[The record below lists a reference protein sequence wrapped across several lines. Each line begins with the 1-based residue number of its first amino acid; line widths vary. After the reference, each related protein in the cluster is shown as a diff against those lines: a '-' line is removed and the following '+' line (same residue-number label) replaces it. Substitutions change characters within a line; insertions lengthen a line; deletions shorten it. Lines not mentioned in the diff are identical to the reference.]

1 MFFTLKS
8 DETIRTLYPAGGNMK
23 RSLLFLIL
31 LALVGCAS
39 VYNDRGIS
47 SLEKQQADDNYYE
60 RTGMAGLN

>member
-1 MFFTLKS
+1 
-8 DETIRTLYPAGGNMK
+8 MK